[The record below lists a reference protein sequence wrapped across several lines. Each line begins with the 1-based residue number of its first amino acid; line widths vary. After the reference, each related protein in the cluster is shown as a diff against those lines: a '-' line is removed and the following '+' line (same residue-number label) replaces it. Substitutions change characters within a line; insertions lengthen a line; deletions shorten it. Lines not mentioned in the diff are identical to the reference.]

1 MGKLKENAEYIYESP
16 DGGHTVY
23 AREFGQTEK
32 ILVGVSLEK
41 RRMEQE
47 LQDEELW
54 HDMRKESKTNE
65 ALRKAIEHCIILYHV
80 GKNGG

>member
-1 MGKLKENAEYIYESP
+1 
-16 DGGHTVY
+16 
-23 AREFGQTEK
+23 
-32 ILVGVSLEK
+32 
-41 RRMEQE
+41 MEQE